1 MIEFLLKGIVRDR
14 QRSLFPILIVTCGV
28 LLTVVL
34 HCWLTGV
41 LGEMFDLNA
50 RFTTGHVKVMTR
62 AYAENADQVPNDL
75 ALLGADKLLKNLQQQ
90 FPTMT
95 WVKRIRFGGLL
106 DVPDEQGET
115 KAQGPAF
122 GMAVDLFSNNSTEI
136 QRLNLDEALKQGHLP
151 KKSGEIL
158 ISDDFANKLNVQ
170 PGNVV
175 TLLSSTMYGSIA
187 LQNYSVAGTVRFGVE
202 AMDRGAIIIDISDA
216 QSILDM
222 NDAASEILGYFSDVA
237 YDDVKSAEVEKEF
250 NAKYIDSTDEF
261 APLML
266 RLKAQSD
273 LASYFDYVDSF
284 KGIAISIFVFAMSL
298 VLWNVGL
305 LGGLRRYGE
314 VGLRLAI
321 GEPKGHVYRSMIYES
336 ILIGIIGSF
345 LGTLI
350 GLGFAFYLQ
359 TKGINISGMMQGA
372 TIMMPSVMRA
382 NITPPAYFIGFL
394 PGLISTVLG
403 TMLSGIGIY
412 KRKTAQLFKELE
424 V

>member
-1 MIEFLLKGIVRDR
+1 MIKFLLKGILRDR

-34 HCWLTGV
+34 HCWLTGIM
-41 LGEMFDLNA
+41 GEMFDLNA

-62 AYAENADQVPNDL
+62 AYAENADQMPNDL
-75 ALLGADKLLKNLQQQ
+75 ALLGADELLKKLQQQ
-90 FPTMT
+90 FPTIT
-95 WVKRIRFGGLL
+95 WVKRIQFGGLL
-106 DVPDEQGET
+106 DVPDEHGET

-122 GMAVDLFSNNSTEI
+122 GLAVDLFYKNTSEI
-136 QRLNLDEALKQGHLP
+136 HRLNINEALTQGQLP
-151 KKSGEIL
+151 QKSGEIL
-158 ISDDFANKLNVQ
+158 ISDDFAKKLGVQ
-170 PGNVV
+170 PGAVV
-175 TLLSSTMYGSIA
+175 TLLSSTMYGSMA
-187 LQNYSVAGTVRFGVE
+187 LQNFTIAGMIRFGVE
-202 AMDRGAIIIDISDA
+202 AMDRGAIIMDISDA
-216 QSILDM
+216 QSVLDM
-222 NDAASEILGYFSDVA
+222 NDAASEILGYFPDVT
-237 YDDVKSAEVEKEF
+237 YDDVKSAAVEQAF
-250 NAKYIDSTDEF
+250 NAKYANSKDEF
-261 APLML
+261 APMMM

-273 LASYFDYVDSF
+273 LASYFDYVNSF

-298 VLWNVGL
+298 VLWNAGL

-336 ILIGIIGSF
+336 VLIGIIGSF
-345 LGTLI
+345 FGTLI
-350 GLGFAFYLQ
+350 GLGFAYYLQ

-372 TIMMPSVMRA
+372 TLMMPSVMRA
-382 NITPPAYFIGFL
+382 QITAPAYAIGFL

>member
-1 MIEFLLKGIVRDR
+1 MIKFLLKGILRDR
-14 QRSLFPILIVTCGV
+14 QRSLFPIIIVTCGV
-28 LLTVVL
+28 MLTVVL
-34 HCWLTGV
+34 HCWLAGV
-41 LGEMFDLNA
+41 LGEVFDLSA

-62 AYAENADQVPNDL
+62 AYAENADQMPNDL
-75 ALLGADKLLKNLQQQ
+75 ALLGANEVLKNLQQQ
-90 FPTMT
+90 FPNMI

-122 GMAVDLFSNNSTEI
+122 GLAVDLFSENTTEI
-136 QRLNLDEALKQGHLP
+136 QRLNINEALKQGHLP
-151 KKSGEIL
+151 QKSGEIL
-158 ISDDFANKLNVQ
+158 ISDDFANKLGVQ
-170 PGNVV
+170 PGAIV
-175 TLLSSTMYGSIA
+175 TLLGSTMYGSMA
-187 LQNYSVAGTVRFGVE
+187 LQNFTVAGTIRFGVE
-202 AMDRGAIIIDISDA
+202 AMDRGVIIMDISDA
-216 QSILDM
+216 QSVLDM
-222 NDAASEILGYFSDVA
+222 NDAASEILGYFPEIA
-237 YDDVKSAEVEKEF
+237 YDDLKATTVETAF
-250 NAKYIDSTDEF
+250 NAKYANKVDEF
-261 APLML
+261 APTML

-298 VLWNVGL
+298 VLWNAGL

-345 LGTLI
+345 FGTLV

-359 TKGINISGMMQGA
+359 TKGINISGMMKGA
-372 TIMMPSVMRA
+372 TMMMPSVMRA
-382 NITPPAYFIGFL
+382 QITPPAYIIGFL
-394 PGLISTVLG
+394 PGLMSTVLG

>member
-1 MIEFLLKGIVRDR
+1 MIKFLLKGILRDR
-14 QRSLFPILIVTCGV
+14 QRSLFPIIIVTSGV

-41 LGEMFDLNA
+41 LGDMFDLNA

-62 AYAENADQVPNDL
+62 AYAENADQMPNDL
-75 ALLGADKLLKNLQQQ
+75 AILGADELFNKLKQQ
-90 FPTMT
+90 FPNMT

-115 KAQGPAF
+115 KSQGPAF
-122 GMAVDLFSNNSTEI
+122 GMAVDLFSKNTTEI
-136 QRLNLDEALKQGHLP
+136 QRLNIDEALKQGHLP
-151 KKSGEIL
+151 QQPGEIL
-158 ISDDFANKLNVQ
+158 ISDDFANKLDVQ
-170 PGNVV
+170 PGAVV
-175 TLLSSTMYGSIA
+175 TLLSSTMYGSMA
-187 LQNYSVAGTVRFGVE
+187 LQNYTIAGTVRFGVE
-202 AMDRGAIIIDISDA
+202 AMDRGAIIMDISDA
-216 QSILDM
+216 QSVLDM
-222 NDAASEILGYFSDVA
+222 NDAVSEILGYFPDIA
-237 YDDVKSAEVEKEF
+237 YDDVKATAVEQEF
-250 NAKYIDSTDEF
+250 NKQYANSQDEF
-261 APLML
+261 VPVMS
-266 RLKAQSD
+266 RLKVQSD
-273 LASYFDYVDSF
+273 LADYFDYVASF
-284 KGIAISIFVFAMSL
+284 KGIAISIFIFAMSL
-298 VLWNVGL
+298 VLWNAGL

-345 LGTLI
+345 FGTLV
-350 GLGFAFYLQ
+350 GLSFAFYLQ
-359 TKGINISGMMQGA
+359 SKGINISGMMQGA
-372 TIMMPSVMRA
+372 TIMMPSVIRA
-382 NITPPAYFIGFL
+382 QITPPAYFIGFL

>member
-216 QSILDM
+216 QSVLDM

-261 APLML
+261 APVML

>member
-261 APLML
+261 APVML